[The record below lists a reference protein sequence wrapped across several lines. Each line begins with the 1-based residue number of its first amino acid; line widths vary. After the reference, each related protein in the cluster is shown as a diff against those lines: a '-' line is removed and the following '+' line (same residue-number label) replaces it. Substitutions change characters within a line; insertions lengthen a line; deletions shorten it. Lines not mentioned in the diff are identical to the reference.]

1 MQKTI
6 VSDTSCLILLEKIGE
21 LEILELVYS
30 EITITSVVAAEFGSD
45 LPDWF
50 RIEDPSAYSVE
61 RVAKSR
67 IDHGE
72 VTAIALALDLK
83 DCLLIIDDLRGRSV
97 AESLGVKVTGT
108 LGVFI
113 EAKHSGHLQSI
124 KPILRKIQDTD
135 FRLTDKLIHFALN
148 RAGEST

>member
-21 LEILELVYS
+21 LQILELVYS
-30 EITITSVVAAEFGSD
+30 EITVTSIVAAEFGSV

-50 RIEDPSAYSVE
+50 RVENPSSNSVE
-61 RVAKSR
+61 KVAKSR

-97 AESLGVKVTGT
+97 AESLGVRVTGT
-108 LGVFI
+108 LGVLI
-113 EAKHSGHLQSI
+113 EAKHAGHLDSI
-124 KPILRKIQDTD
+124 KPVIRKIQGTD
-135 FRLTDKLIHFALN
+135 FRLSDKLIDLALN
-148 RAGEST
+148 RAGESI